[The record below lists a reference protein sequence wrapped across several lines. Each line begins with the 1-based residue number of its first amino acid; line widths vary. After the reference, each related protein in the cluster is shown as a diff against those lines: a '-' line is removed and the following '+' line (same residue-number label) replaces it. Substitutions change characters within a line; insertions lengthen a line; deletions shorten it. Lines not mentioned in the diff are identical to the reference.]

1 MLSWNYNLEKK
12 FLCGK
17 EQVWNIVNYLK
28 GWEAVMIP
36 TELNFDLLW
45 LNIWIEETKTRNCS
59 SGTRRAIYNFCAHG
73 NLALEHILPE
83 EPLPS
88 GYSYYFHSLTTR
100 VRSHS
105 LLVFPTCLKVGRE
118 TTLRSNIVNSQRTQ
132 IEIEL
137 SLAVQPGTK
146 AGLNKHSVG
155 QKSITWVRNK
165 NLQQSQF

>member
-1 MLSWNYNLEKK
+1 MVAKKPTDRFKAGYLDNLLSE
-12 FLCGK
+12 
-17 EQVWNIVNYLK
+17 
-28 GWEAVMIP
+28 
-36 TELNFDLLW
+36 
-45 LNIWIEETKTRNCS
+45 S
-59 SGTRRAIYNFCAHG
+59 
-73 NLALEHILPE
+73 
-83 EPLPS
+83 
-88 GYSYYFHSLTTR
+88 TR

-165 NLQQSQF
+165 NLQQSQFELKTDVSNFFRRKDQVSFDL